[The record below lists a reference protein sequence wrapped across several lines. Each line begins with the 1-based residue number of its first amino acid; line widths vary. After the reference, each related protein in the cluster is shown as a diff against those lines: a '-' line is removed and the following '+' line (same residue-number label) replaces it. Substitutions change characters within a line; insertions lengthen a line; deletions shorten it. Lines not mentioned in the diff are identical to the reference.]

1 MLEKLT
7 DTTIETQRKWLKF
20 LLARVGHNNLPKLF
34 NYYQSIGW
42 ISGSAAEKLLDIA
55 SLEKRYKGASWTLSA
70 EEQRISR
77 LFIEKLKGE
86 DINDSLLNVPFSG
99 KAKPDVEKK
108 IRIKSAEHI
117 HPVEKKKMEI
127 SIHRREVTINNLEQE
142 LEEKYAEIE
151 ELKEKIRELEKSFF
165 DNQKEMMRQ
174 KIFMDIMDQNIKIK
188 KATRRDKSKSTGKS
202 MGKSIIKKPIRLF

>member
-1 MLEKLT
+1 MLEQLT

-20 LLARVGHNNLPKLF
+20 LIERVGHNNLPRLF

-42 ISGSAAEKLLDIA
+42 ISGSAAEKLLEIA

-77 LFIEKLKGE
+77 LFIEKLTGQ
-86 DINDSLLNVPFSG
+86 DIEDSLLNVPFSG
-99 KAKPDVEKK
+99 KARPDIEKK
-108 IRIKSAEHI
+108 IQMKEHI

-142 LEEKYAEIE
+142 LEVKYAEIRG
-151 ELKEKIRELEKSFF
+151 LKERIRELEKALLE
-165 DNQKEMMRQ
+165 NQNDMMRK
-174 KIFMDIMDQNIKIK
+174 KIFMEIMDKNIRLK
-188 KATRRDKSKSTGKS
+188 KASRSGKNSTSSKESGSSK
-202 MGKSIIKKPIRLF
+202 

>member
-1 MLEKLT
+1 MLDKLT
-7 DTTIETQRKWLKF
+7 GTTIETQRKWLKF

-86 DINDSLLNVPFSG
+86 DIEDSLLNVPFSG
-99 KAKPDVEKK
+99 KARPDIEKK
-108 IRIKSAEHI
+108 IQIKPSEHI
-117 HPVEKKKMEI
+117 HPAEKKKMEI

-142 LEEKYAEIE
+142 LEEKYAEIVG
-151 ELKEKIRELEKSFF
+151 LKERIRELEKTLLK
-165 DNQKEMMRQ
+165 NQKEMMRK
-174 KIFMDIMDQNIKIK
+174 KIFMDIMDQNIKLK
-188 KATRRDKSKSTGKS
+188 KAGRSGKNPKRSKESGS
-202 MGKSIIKKPIRLF
+202 LS

>member
-1 MLEKLT
+1 MLEQLT

-20 LLARVGHNNLPKLF
+20 LLERVGHNNLPRLL
-34 NYYQSIGW
+34 NYYQGIGW

-77 LFIEKLKGE
+77 LFIEKLKGQDIE
-86 DINDSLLNVPFSG
+86 DSFLKVPFSG
-99 KAKPDVEKK
+99 KARPDIEKK
-108 IRIKSAEHI
+108 IRIMPAEHI

-142 LEEKYAEIE
+142 LEEKYSEIG
-151 ELKEKIRELEKSFF
+151 ELKEKIRELEKALLESR
-165 DNQKEMMRQ
+165 EELMRK
-174 KIFMDIMDQNIKIK
+174 KIFMEIMDQNIRLK
-188 KATRRDKSKSTGKS
+188 KAVRGGKS
-202 MGKSIIKKPIRLF
+202 PKRSQELGSSK